1 MSAKK
6 KRPAKKTNGRDPE
19 LAQVV
24 VESIKTVATEIK
36 GTIDR
41 IDTPELTFPI
51 RSLKNVRYD
60 PKVGYLEMQGQ
71 TSTRTLTVNTVKSFA
86 QTLRMMSLSKLLVD
100 REDVAVARVVRGLDA
115 VHDLDLDRARERLSP
130 GGHRIGVYE

>member
-6 KRPAKKTNGRDPE
+6 KRPVRKTNGRDPE
-19 LAQVV
+19 RAQVV
-24 VESIKTVATEIK
+24 IESIKTVATEIK

-100 REDVAVARVVRGLDA
+100 EEMTGRPHAWASRMGMPNPSYRDG
-115 VHDLDLDRARERLSP
+115 
-130 GGHRIGVYE
+130 